1 MEKLA
6 TIGAG
11 AGVKGE
17 GQGHRKGQGSAGE
30 LTTMVVSGPA
40 LRSAPI

>member
-1 MEKLA
+1 MGKLA

-17 GQGHRKGQGSAGE
+17 GHGGYMGQGSAGE
-30 LTTMVVSGPA
+30 LTTMVASGPA
-40 LRSAPI
+40 LRSASV